1 MGFLSRLYR
10 AETLDTRFAPK
21 TAQRLPDAQPSKW
34 NTPEYYLYYLCFLTI
49 PFLMVKSVYDVS
61 GPWHASYKQYEHL
74 LEPGWIPGRKVDN
87 SDAQYRG
94 FRENIPYMAMVVV
107 LHPILRRVYERFTVS
122 FSCRVQCPF
131 SDGKSRNQQH
141 RQHPQGFQV
150 PESIARPL
158 LRHARNLE
166 SGSMSVSPSSSCWL
180 FTAFLLPKCS
190 RSFTSTIRLQQHCRV
205 NTYLPRP
212 GSSISPFFSP
222 TSCAMATNSRV
233 SHL

>member
-1 MGFLSRLYR
+1 VLPWLKSSVVLMCDPIKNSRLQFVEHASQWSAVSVMCRSSEGGAKVLELQWRVRSVAKQPQKVGASNSKSALGLDLETTTTSPSALGYTCDKVSSPNMGFLTRLYR

-21 TAQRLPDAQPSKW
+21 TGQRLPDARPSKW

-49 PFLMVKSVYDVS
+49 PFMMVKSVYDVS

-122 FSCRVQCPF
+122 LS
-131 SDGKSRNQQH
+131 
-141 RQHPQGFQV
+141 
-150 PESIARPL
+150 
-158 LRHARNLE
+158 
-166 SGSMSVSPSSSCWL
+166 
-180 FTAFLLPKCS
+180 
-190 RSFTSTIRLQQHCRV
+190 
-205 NTYLPRP
+205 
-212 GSSISPFFSP
+212 
-222 TSCAMATNSRV
+222 
-233 SHL
+233 